1 MFLRVFL
8 LSSLMFISINAET
21 LDECKNEKQGDNAC
35 LLSGGVCGYYDN
47 HTCTKYPTVED
58 CEKVNLTY
66 GCIADNGLCGT
77 SVSGKC
83 VPYTSP
89 CFTGYM
95 WCESLNTCKEQSKG
109 CS

>member
-58 CEKVNLTY
+58 CEIVG
-66 GCIADNGLCGT
+66 GCLADNGLCGT
-77 SVSGKC
+77 SESGKC
-83 VPYTSP
+83 EPYTSK
-89 CFTGYM
+89 CLTGT
-95 WCESLNTCKEQSKG
+95 WCPSSGKCISGSNVTCAPS
-109 CS
+109 